1 MRRRRI
7 RREALWWIPLAI
19 VGVALAFGV
28 LKVAGGASTTVGRWW
43 QERVAASAK
52 SPENQPVNLAVVGV
66 ESARSKKIATG
77 LALVQIVP
85 LEKKMRGISVPGGT
99 FVEVP
104 GQGFE
109 RASEAMRTGPDTA
122 MATVGN
128 LFGVPVERFV
138 VLEVGDYRALTDTG
152 VGGVLFARPVETNVT
167 GEEKTRLARI
177 AAGVAPGD
185 ALIVPLPVK
194 TISIAGDVYFE
205 AQKKQIADVLR
216 SWWGVQD
223 TAEKRPLRVKILN
236 GNGLPGIGGEAA
248 KVLIKAGFRVV
259 DVANAGDF
267 PKPHPKTKVI
277 VYRATGAQ
285 VTTIRKLLGVG
296 QVENS
301 RLEQDVV
308 DVVVVLG
315 KDYKPKKG

>member
-7 RREALWWIPLAI
+7 RREALWWIPLAV
-19 VGVALAFGV
+19 VGVLLVFGV
-28 LKVAGGASTTVGRWW
+28 LKVAGGVSTTLGRWW

-52 SPENQPVNLAVVGV
+52 SPKNQPVNLAVVGV
-66 ESARSKKIATG
+66 ESARSKKAATG

-85 LEKKMRGISVPGGT
+85 LEKKVRGVSVPGGT

-109 RASEAMRTGPDTA
+109 RASDALKTGPETV

-128 LFGVPVERFV
+128 LFGVPVEKYV
-138 VLEVGDYRALTDTG
+138 ILEVGDYKALTDTG

-167 GEEKTRLARI
+167 DEERARLAKI
-177 AAGVAPGD
+177 AAAVPPGD
-185 ALIVPLPVK
+185 ALVVPLPVK
-194 TISIAGDVYFE
+194 TISIAGEVYFE
-205 AQKKQIADVLR
+205 AQKKQIADVLKA
-216 SWWGVQD
+216 WWGVQD
-223 TAEKRPLRVKILN
+223 TPEKRAVRIKILN
-236 GNGLPGIGGEAA
+236 GNGLPGVGGDAA

-259 DVANAGDF
+259 DTSNARDF
-267 PKPHPKTKVI
+267 RYAKTKVI
-277 VYRATGAQ
+277 VYRASKAQ
-285 VTTIRKLLGVG
+285 VSQIRKLLGVG
-296 QVENS
+296 QVEAS

>member
-7 RREALWWIPLAI
+7 RREALWWIPLAV
-19 VGVALAFGV
+19 VGVLLVFGV
-28 LKVAGGASTTVGRWW
+28 LKVAGGVSTTLGRWW
-43 QERVAASAK
+43 QERIAASAK
-52 SPENQPVNLAVVGV
+52 SPKNQPVNLAVVGV
-66 ESARSKKIATG
+66 ESARSKKVATG

-85 LEKKMRGISVPGGT
+85 LEKKMRGVSVPGGT

-109 RASEAMRTGPDTA
+109 RASDAMKTGPETA

-128 LFGVPVERFV
+128 LFGVPVEKYV
-138 VLEVGDYRALTDTG
+138 ILEVGDYKALTDTG

-167 GEEKTRLARI
+167 DEEKARLAKI
-177 AAGVAPGD
+177 ASAVPPGD

-223 TAEKRPLRVKILN
+223 TAEKRALRIKILN
-236 GNGLPGIGGEAA
+236 GNGQPGIGGEAA
-248 KVLIKAGFRVV
+248 KALIKAGLRVV

-277 VYRATGAQ
+277 VYRATKAQ
-285 VTTIRKLLGVG
+285 VAQIRKLLGVG
-296 QVENS
+296 QVETS
-301 RLEQDVV
+301 GLEQDVV

-315 KDYKPKKG
+315 KDYNPKKG